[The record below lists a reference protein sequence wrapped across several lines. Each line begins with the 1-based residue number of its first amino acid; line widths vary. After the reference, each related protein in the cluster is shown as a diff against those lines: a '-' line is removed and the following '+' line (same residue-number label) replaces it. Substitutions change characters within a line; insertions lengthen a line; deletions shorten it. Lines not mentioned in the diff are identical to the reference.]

1 MSSARVEVFYQAH
14 RGAVDEA
21 PENTLPAFRHA
32 WRYPGA
38 IPETD
43 VRVTADGALVC
54 VHDATLARTT
64 DAPAAVA
71 TRPVAEMALAEVQAL
86 DAGVRFGAAFRGQ
99 RVPTLDEL
107 LAEMVQ
113 QPGRRLFVEPK
124 AVDLR
129 VLRAKL
135 DEYAVAEQV
144 IFVSGYPA
152 ILAEIQRVFPGAP
165 AMTWVGGTPEAI
177 RVGVARWLEAGA
189 PHLSHLQLH
198 LPVVQARA
206 EPESGPAY
214 ALEDEYLA
222 ETQRRL
228 NALGVE
234 MQLRPFA
241 VTEGALRRF
250 VQMGVR
256 WFVTDGPA
264 AFWRTLAAAL
274 LPQDAAQGEPE
285 PIYHIAPL
293 RAWYAALAAG
303 EYRAAS
309 LAAEGFIHCSTR
321 GQVLRV
327 ANRFFMADDELV
339 ILCIDP
345 RAVQAALRFE
355 APAHADDSPVQEIFP
370 HVYGAL
376 PLGAVV
382 AIADLRRGAHGD
394 FVWPEALP

>member
-1 MSSARVEVFYQAH
+1 MSSAPMGVFYQAH

-64 DAPAAVA
+64 DAPATVA
-71 TRPVAEMALAEVQAL
+71 ARSVAEMTLAEIQAV
-86 DAGVRFGAAFRGQ
+86 DAGVRFGASFQGQ

-124 AVDLR
+124 AVDLQ

-135 DEYAVAEQV
+135 DEYAVTEQV
-144 IFVSGYPA
+144 IFVSGHPA
-152 ILAEIQRVFPGAP
+152 ILAEIQRVLPGAP
-165 AMTWVGGTPEAI
+165 AMTWVGGTPEDI
-177 RVGVARWLEAGA
+177 RAGVARQLEAGA

-198 LPVVQARA
+198 LPVAKARS
-206 EPESGPAY
+206 ESGPEPVY

-228 NALGVE
+228 HALGVE

-250 VQMGVR
+250 VRMGVR

-274 LPQDAAQGEPE
+274 LPDGAGEEPE
-285 PIYHIAPL
+285 PIYHITPL
-293 RAWYAALAAG
+293 RDWYAALAAG

-321 GQVLRV
+321 GQVLRA
-327 ANRFFMADDELV
+327 ANRSFPADDELV
-339 ILCIDP
+339 ILCVDP
-345 RAVQAALRFE
+345 QAVQTMLRFE
-355 APAHADDSPVQEIFP
+355 APAHAHDPLAQEVFP

-382 AIADLRRGAHGD
+382 AIADLRRGVHGD
-394 FVWPEALP
+394 FVWPEMLP